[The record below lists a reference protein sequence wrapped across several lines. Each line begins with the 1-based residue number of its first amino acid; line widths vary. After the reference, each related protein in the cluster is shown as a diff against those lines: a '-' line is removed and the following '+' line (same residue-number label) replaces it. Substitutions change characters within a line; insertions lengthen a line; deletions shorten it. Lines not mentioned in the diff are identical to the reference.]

1 MGEGRRTIVGVVL
14 AGGKSSRMGTEK
26 SLLPLGGVP
35 LVERATARL
44 RPQVDEVI
52 LSANGNPDR
61 FRSCAAPVVPDRVP
75 DGGPLVGLL
84 DGLKWARAA
93 GATFVLTVAC
103 DTPFFPTD
111 LASRLLQ
118 SIANDPLGTAV
129 ARSEGHHH
137 YTFALHATAHA
148 DELEEWLGRS
158 ERRSLR
164 GWLERQRAE
173 SVDFEGTP
181 DPFFNINTPMDLAL
195 AETWAGAL
203 DEQGRTGI
211 G

>member
-84 DGLKWARAA
+84 DGLK
-93 GATFVLTVAC
+93 
-103 DTPFFPTD
+103 
-111 LASRLLQ
+111 
-118 SIANDPLGTAV
+118 
-129 ARSEGHHH
+129 
-137 YTFALHATAHA
+137 
-148 DELEEWLGRS
+148 
-158 ERRSLR
+158 
-164 GWLERQRAE
+164 
-173 SVDFEGTP
+173 
-181 DPFFNINTPMDLAL
+181 
-195 AETWAGAL
+195 
-203 DEQGRTGI
+203 
-211 G
+211 